1 MLEDLITSPWRVYPA
16 LVLHLVGTWLITTG
30 LLWLTRSAHR
40 PIASAEKLLLAVRG
54 FRLAMIGLALAGTG
68 GAWLSHQLWLLAI
81 SLGIALV
88 ELLESST
95 IIWALRRESR
105 HTKPHSPS
113 LPSR

>member
-1 MLEDLITSPWRVYPA
+1 MLEGLSMSPWRVYPA
-16 LVLHLVGTWLITTG
+16 LVLLLVETWLIATG

-40 PIASAEKLLLAVRG
+40 PIVSSEKLLLAVRG
-54 FRLAMIGLALAGTG
+54 FRLAMIGLALAATS

-81 SLGIALV
+81 SLGIAAV

-95 IIWALRRESR
+95 IISALRRESR
-105 HTKPHSPS
+105 RTKPHSPS